1 MSSADETRL
10 VGLLLAGTM
19 PVLTGPTRAPLRRVI
34 GNRQRPGPTGP
45 ISSLVRVH
53 GTRWPDESARH
64 RPPGAFPSSLHQAG
78 TRAPCPQ
85 PLLGDV
91 LDEGRNVLRA
101 TSAGL
106 AIAADHGH
114 GAEPAVSATGAVF
127 AGRHCSGDSAL
138 SDPGAK
144 WQYGIILGAEFGV
157 AAAGTIMA
165 VRAEPG
171 RGDHRAR
178 SMIDRGGLS

>member
-1 MSSADETRL
+1 
-10 VGLLLAGTM
+10 V
-19 PVLTGPTRAPLRRVI
+19 
-34 GNRQRPGPTGP
+34 
-45 ISSLVRVH
+45 
-53 GTRWPDESARH
+53 
-64 RPPGAFPSSLHQAG
+64 
-78 TRAPCPQ
+78 
-85 PLLGDV
+85 
-91 LDEGRNVLRA
+91 
-101 TSAGL
+101 
-106 AIAADHGH
+106 
-114 GAEPAVSATGAVF
+114 
-127 AGRHCSGDSAL
+127 L